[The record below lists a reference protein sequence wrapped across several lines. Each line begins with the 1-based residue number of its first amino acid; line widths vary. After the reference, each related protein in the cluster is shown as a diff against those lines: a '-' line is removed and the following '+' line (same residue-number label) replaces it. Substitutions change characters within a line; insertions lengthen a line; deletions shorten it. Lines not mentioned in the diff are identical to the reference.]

1 MTGDGLGLSDMWRSV
16 LVAVPTALAF
26 VAILLIGYLVARLLR
41 TAVTR
46 GLHKAGLDRT
56 AAARMLG
63 RGTASGLA
71 GKLAFYGVLLL
82 ALQLAFGLWGP
93 NPVSALLTD
102 LLGWLPRLF
111 VAIVLI
117 VVAAAVGRA
126 ARDLVVNVLGELP
139 YARILARSVSV
150 VIVAVGVVAAFDQVG
165 VATAVTRPLLIAVL
179 ATIAGVVIVG
189 VGGGLIRPMQ
199 QRWETVLDRAGAES
213 AVLREHARAYAARPR
228 PAGENDET
236 QVIRAPR
243 QTVGD
248 TTIINPGAND
258 TIVIGSGT
266 EDAESTQVIRPAD

>member
-1 MTGDGLGLSDMWRSV
+1 MTGDGLGLSGMWRSV

-26 VAILLIGYLVARLLR
+26 VAILLIGYLVARLVR
-41 TAVTR
+41 GAVTR
-46 GLHKAGLDRT
+46 GLHRAGLDRS

-63 RGTASGLA
+63 RGTASEPA
-71 GKLAFYGVLLL
+71 GKLAYYGVLLL

-93 NPVSALLTD
+93 NPVSTLLTD
-102 LLGWLPRLF
+102 LLAWLPRLF

-117 VVAAAVGRA
+117 VVAAGVARA
-126 ARDLVVNVLGELP
+126 ARDLLANVLGELS
-139 YARILARSVSV
+139 YARILARLVSV
-150 VIVAVGVVAAFDQVG
+150 VIVAVGVIAAFDQVG

-179 ATIAGVVIVG
+179 ATVAGVVIVG

-199 QRWETVLDRAGAES
+199 QRWESVLDRAGAET

-228 PAGENDET
+228 PAGANDET
-236 QVIRAPR
+236 QVIRTPR

-248 TTIINPGAND
+248 TTIVNPGAND